1 MLGFCFII
9 ALHVRQQQMGS
20 GGLFVLLS
28 MTTNQQ
34 KHTDESDVIVQEMSA
49 NRVKIRSAF
58 TAHLETAFYAF
69 SLSNFTKLFP
79 KLDTSNW

>member
-1 MLGFCFII
+1 
-9 ALHVRQQQMGS
+9 MGS

-58 TAHLETAFYAF
+58 TEHLETAFYAF
-69 SLSNFTKLFP
+69 SLSKFTKLFP
-79 KLDTSNW
+79 KLDTLNW